1 MFSAQQLE
9 QEKHRLKRELEVME
23 EEYEQRISDLQADLA
38 EVRSRIAEAEVST
51 RSTDRE
57 RQGIVSSLSDQN
69 QRLTTELQAA
79 GRREEELQ
87 NRLSE
92 LRNQV
97 QKNC

>member
-1 MFSAQQLE
+1 
-9 QEKHRLKRELEVME
+9 ME

-57 RQGIVSSLSDQN
+57 RQSIVSSLSDQN

-97 QKNC
+97 CTPLDTHFWLEIMLF